1 MSTQKA
7 LFLESKQGALALK
20 TINVPGPSPG
30 EILVKIEATALN
42 PADWK
47 VVVYG
52 VIADAFPAMLG
63 VDIAGTV
70 AELGHGARGFAIG
83 DRVVVRGQYRN
94 AYGGF
99 QQYALA
105 DAELTVKLP
114 NNVSLDDAA
123 SIPVGLL
130 TAALGL
136 YAERH
141 AHGGAGLTPPWA
153 GGREKYAGKPIVVFG
168 GSSSVGQYVLQLARL
183 SGFGPIIATASL
195 HNATLLK
202 SLGATH
208 VLDRHLSAD
217 ALLAEIAQ
225 ITSAPVE
232 TVYDAVSLPGTQLAA
247 HRVLAPGGIL
257 IILQPNAIP
266 KEEQSGDK
274 TVVLTFGN
282 IHVPLYRAWGIE
294 FAKALTGFLEEKAI
308 VPNRV
313 EILPGGLAGIQ
324 SGLDRLRKDEV
335 SGKKLVVRPQETQ

>member
-20 TINVPGPSPG
+20 TIN
-30 EILVKIEATALN
+30 IEATALN

-83 DRVVVRGQYRN
+83 DRRGPGPVPAMRT
-94 AYGGF
+94 AASSSI
-99 QQYALA
+99 ALA
-105 DAELTVKLP
+105 DAELTVKQLP

-136 YAERH
+136 YADDTHTEVP
-141 AHGGAGLTPPWA
+141 GLTPPWA

-168 GSSSVGQYVLQLARL
+168 GPPPWAIRSRGSRASGPSSPPHPCITDAAQIARCDARAGQA
-183 SGFGPIIATASL
+183 P
-195 HNATLLK
+195 
-202 SLGATH
+202 
-208 VLDRHLSAD
+208 SAD

-324 SGLDRLRKDEV
+324 SGP
-335 SGKKLVVRPQETQ
+335 G